1 MMVQYQ
7 RIKQQY
13 QDSLLFYRMGDFYE
27 LFFDDAV
34 TASGALDIALTKRG
48 RKLGQDIPMCG
59 VPAHSADGYLQ
70 TLIRKGFRVAVCE
83 QMEDPATARK
93 RGSKAV
99 VARDVVRVLTAG
111 TLTEDELLEAR
122 AHNYLAAVAN
132 VRGDIAVAWT
142 DISVGNLHVMPCS
155 PESLATQIARIS
167 PREILVSETADAATR
182 SGAADADG
190 PLMEL
195 SPMHFDSIS
204 ADRRLR
210 ELFGVS
216 TLDAFG
222 NFTRAELGALGALV
236 SYLDVTQ
243 RGKNPLLRP
252 PVRERSDATMQIDAA
267 TRRNLEISRDFSG
280 RRDASLLAA
289 IDRTLTAGGARL
301 LELRVSAPSA
311 IADVITARHQA
322 VAHFVAR
329 PELRGRVRERL
340 RRVPDLNRSLS
351 RLSLDRGGPRDLSAL
366 RNGLAAADEISALL
380 RCKDLAAE
388 TGAED
393 SALPT
398 RLVGTAAVAASVAAS
413 AAKLTGLRN
422 LHDVLQSAVVNE
434 PPAFLR
440 DGGFVRSGYDRELDE
455 ERRLRDAGR
464 SHVSGMQSEFAE
476 ETGISSLKVKHNNV
490 LGYFVEVPSSH
501 SSKMLAP
508 PLSEKF
514 VHRQSVSGAIRFT
527 TNRLA
532 ETESRILNAAR
543 RVADIEHNIFVDLCS
558 RVGQKAA
565 EISETAAGLAEIDV
579 ASSLAELA
587 VEMNWRQPEIDSS
600 GALEICGGRHPV
612 VEQSLRRTADHP
624 FIANDCFLA
633 GLDERPR
640 IRLVTGPNMAGKS
653 TYLRQNALI
662 VLLAQA
668 GAFVPADSARIG
680 LVTQLFSRVGAADE
694 LARGRST
701 FMVEMIETAAILN
714 QAGQGA
720 LVILDEIGRGTATYD
735 GLSIAWATLEH
746 LHEVNR
752 CRALFATHYHELTQ
766 LTTRLPRLTNSTVS
780 VREWEGDIVFLY
792 EVRDGA
798 AERSYG
804 VQVAKLAGMPP
815 PVVTR
820 AGEILDRLETDER
833 DGSGRTAELLDE
845 LPLFAAAHV
854 PAQPERPAAVSAA
867 QRRLNE
873 ITPDDLSPREALAL
887 IYELKRTLDRD

>member
-1 MMVQYQ
+1 MAQYR
-7 RIKQQY
+7 RIKQQHK
-13 QDSLLFYRMGDFYE
+13 DTLLFYRMGDFYE
-27 LFFDDAV
+27 LFSDDAV
-34 TASGALDIALTKRG
+34 AASEALDIALTKRG
-48 RKLGQDIPMCG
+48 KQLGRDIPMCG
-59 VPAHSADGYLQ
+59 VPAHSADRYLQ

-83 QMEDPATARK
+83 QMEDPAAARK

-111 TLTEDELLEAR
+111 TLTEDALLEAR
-122 AHNYLAAVAN
+122 AHNYLAAAAN
-132 VRGDIAVAWT
+132 VRGDAAVAWT
-142 DISVGNLHVMPCS
+142 DISVGHLHVMPCS
-155 PESLATQIARIS
+155 AESLAAHIARIS
-167 PREILVSETADAATR
+167 PREILISETADAATR
-182 SGAADADG
+182 SSAADSDG

-195 SPMHFDSIS
+195 SPAHFDSVS

-222 NFTRAELGALGALV
+222 SFNRAELGALGALV
-236 SYLDVTQ
+236 SYLEVTQ
-243 RGKNPLLRP
+243 KGKSPLLRP
-252 PVRERSDATMQIDAA
+252 PVRERTEATMQIDAA

-280 RRDASLLAA
+280 RRDASLLGA

-311 IADVITARHQA
+311 IADEITGRHQA
-322 VAHFVAR
+322 VAYFVAR
-329 PELRGRVRERL
+329 PELRAQMRERL
-340 RRVPDLNRSLS
+340 RAIPDLNRSLS

-366 RNGLAAADEISALL
+366 RNGLAAAEEISALL
-380 RCKDLAAE
+380 RCRKLAVE
-388 TGAED
+388 TGTEE
-393 SALPT
+393 SALPA
-398 RLVGTAAVAASVAAS
+398 RMFGTAAIAASVASS
-413 AAKLTGLRN
+413 AAKLTGLRG
-422 LHDVLQSAVVNE
+422 LHDVLESAVVAE

-440 DGGFVRSGYDRELDE
+440 DGGFVRTGYDQELDE
-455 ERRLRDAGR
+455 ERQLRDAGR

-476 ETGISSLKVKHNNV
+476 ETGIASLKVKHNNV

-501 SSKMLAP
+501 SMKMLSP
-508 PLSEKF
+508 PFSEKF

-532 ETESRILNAAR
+532 EAESRILNAAH
-543 RVADIEHNIFVDLCS
+543 RVAEIEQSIFADLCTQ
-558 RVGQKAA
+558 VGEKAA
-565 EISETAAGLAEIDV
+565 EISDTAAGLAEIDV

-600 GALEICGGRHPV
+600 GVLDIRGGRHPV
-612 VEQSLRRTADHP
+612 VEQSLRTAADHP

-633 GLDERPR
+633 GVEESPR

-714 QAGQGA
+714 QAGQDA

-766 LTTRLPRLTNSTVS
+766 LMTRLPKLANSTVT
-780 VREWEGDIVFLY
+780 VRAWEGEIVFLY

-798 AERSYG
+798 TERSYG

-815 PVVTR
+815 PVVAR
-820 AGEILDRLETDER
+820 SREILDRLETDER

-845 LPLFAAAHV
+845 LPLFAARRDRM
-854 PAQPERPAAVSAA
+854 QSEYPAAVSAA
-867 QRRLNE
+867 QRRIEE
-873 ITPDDLSPREALAL
+873 IAPDDLSPREALAL
-887 IYELKRTLDRD
+887 IYELKAMLARD